1 VGGGE
6 LANHGDHVGVGS
18 QGAVGSGGEEGHVEE
33 RREKVPLI
41 RRFLNFAVRVDGDD
55 WRVQVR

>member
-33 RREKVPLI
+33 RREEVPLI
-41 RRFLNFAVRVDGDD
+41 RRFLNSPFVSIEVTGVFR
-55 WRVQVR
+55 